1 MRQENYDKR
10 MFAEEKNDRGHLG
23 VGNGIESVLKADC
36 MTGLAPF
43 VSMMGPCLV
52 WHKTPPLS
60 VSLCVTDRDH
70 AGHGSFRGDSL
81 SIFSRGIL
89 LGN

>member
-1 MRQENYDKR
+1 M
-10 MFAEEKNDRGHLG
+10 
-23 VGNGIESVLKADC
+23 GNGIESVLKADC

-60 VSLCVTDRDH
+60 VSLCVTDGDR
-70 AGHGSFRGDSL
+70 AGHVSFRGDSL
-81 SIFSRGIL
+81 SLFSRGIF